1 MARRLKSG
9 NRLPGWLILLLTG
22 ALVGVVALPFGD
34 RASAMVPGLESKI
47 ETPLTEFRSA
57 IRDYAQ
63 DHDEWPGALGE
74 WQLRAQLL
82 GTTDATGRVGSG
94 DEFVHGPYLPDEVP
108 LNPATR
114 SRAVQVVGSMPES
127 PSDQSGWIYSYE
139 TGEVRADSRG
149 YGVDGRRDFDL

>member
-1 MARRLKSG
+1 MARRLRSG
-9 NRLPGWLILLLTG
+9 NRLPGWLILVLVG

-34 RASAMVPGLESKI
+34 RASALVPELESNI

-94 DEFVHGPYLPDEVP
+94 EDYVHGPYLPGEVP

-114 SRAVQVVGSMPES
+114 SRAVQVVGRMPES
-127 PSDQSGWIYSYE
+127 ASDQAGWIYSYE
-139 TGEVRADSRG
+139 TGEVRPDLSGA
-149 YGVDGRRDFDL
+149 GVDGRLYFDL